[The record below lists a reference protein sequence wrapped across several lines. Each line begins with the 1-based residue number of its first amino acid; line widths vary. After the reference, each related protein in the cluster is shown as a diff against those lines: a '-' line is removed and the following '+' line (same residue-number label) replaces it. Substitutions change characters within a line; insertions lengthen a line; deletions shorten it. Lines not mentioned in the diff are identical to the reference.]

1 MRPPASARWASGVGQ
16 RPCAGRRRHL
26 KEDSMKRMGIELSG
40 SALAFTVAMALSG
53 GALAQEPALAPA
65 PAPTPAPSPPPDA
78 PASGQAQPGFAV
90 GGSAQAGAGGGM
102 TLPAAAPP
110 PAAAIPG
117 DSEHDQVVGTLAI
130 GYLGTRSMVVG
141 CSPGNEGTAPG
152 VACGGA
158 GGIGRQAINAPVIGV
173 RYWISDLLGIDA
185 GLGMAINGFSGSG
198 PGGDI
203 NRPSSN

>member
-40 SALAFTVAMALSG
+40 SALAFTMAMALSG
-53 GALAQEPALAPA
+53 RALAQEPALAPA
-65 PAPTPAPSPPPDA
+65 PAPTPAPSPSPTPDA
-78 PASGQAQPGFAV
+78 PASGQAQAGVAV

-117 DSEHDQVVGTLAI
+117 DSEHDQVGGTLAI
-130 GYLGTRSMVVG
+130 GYRGTRRMGVG

-152 VACGGA
+152 GARRGA
-158 GGIGRQAINAPVIGV
+158 GGLGRQA
-173 RYWISDLLGIDA
+173 LH
-185 GLGMAINGFSGSG
+185 
-198 PGGDI
+198 
-203 NRPSSN
+203 